1 MNVKTLPNELVSIM
15 LDADYSAT
23 EVASMYMCA
32 CGAPKGIALYKISGS
47 SLMVCDECNYW
58 S

>member
-1 MNVKTLPNELVSIM
+1 MNVKTLPTELVSIM
-15 LDADYSAT
+15 LEADYSPI
-23 EVASMYMCA
+23 EVASMYMCG
-32 CGAPKGIALYKISGS
+32 CGAPKGVALYKIKGS